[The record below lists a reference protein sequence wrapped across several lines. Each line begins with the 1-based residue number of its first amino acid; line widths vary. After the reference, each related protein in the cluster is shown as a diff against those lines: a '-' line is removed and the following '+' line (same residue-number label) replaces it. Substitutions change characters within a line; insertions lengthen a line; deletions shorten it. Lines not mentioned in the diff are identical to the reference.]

1 MHLDTNHI
9 TSTVTDHWGVT
20 LQQRLNNLQARR
32 RSLTVDEY
40 CTQYKE
46 TIDTF
51 NASIKLI
58 ERSCAPLCDEV
69 PDYDRDMEAL
79 SREADL
85 INDSLNM

>member
-9 TSTVTDHWGVT
+9 TSTVTDCWGVT
-20 LQQRLNNLQARR
+20 LHQRLNNLQARR

-51 NASIKLI
+51 NASIKKQEKSWAKLD
-58 ERSCAPLCDEV
+58 SV
-69 PDYDRDMEAL
+69 YDRDMEAL

>member
-58 ERSCAPLCDEV
+58 ERSCAQMDA
-69 PDYDRDMEAL
+69 DYDKDMEAL